1 MSWNSSRP
9 MRKIA
14 FLFSGQGAQKPGM
27 ARSLFEELDGP
38 KEVFETV
45 SQATGRDME
54 ALCFSAGQEELNQT
68 LNAQLAMFTADLS
81 AWAALLEMEIIPSFC
96 AGFSLGEYA
105 ALVAS
110 GAVDLSEG
118 AALVKARSEAMSAHQ
133 RGGMAAVIGLPAEKV
148 EALCARVG
156 EGFVAPANYN
166 SPVQTVVSGDEAGL
180 EALKPLVA
188 ADKGRMMP
196 LKVSG
201 AFHSSL
207 MDAAAEAFAPALQK
221 AAFHPVDVPIVCNVT
236 GELFDEKK
244 QSWPRLLTAHITH
257 PVRWEQS
264 VRKLVEMGVE
274 LFIECGPGKVL
285 AGLNKR
291 ICPEV
296 KTFALEEAAALEEIQ
311 AYLA

>member
-1 MSWNSSRP
+1 
-9 MRKIA
+9 
-14 FLFSGQGAQKPGM
+14 M

-54 ALCFSAGQEELNQT
+54 ALCFSADQEELNQT

-81 AWAALLEMEIIPSFC
+81 AWAALLEMEIFPSFC

-110 GAVDLSEG
+110 GVVDLSEG

-133 RGGMAAVIGLPAEKV
+133 TGGMAAVIGLPAEEV
-148 EALCARVG
+148 EALCAQVTA
-156 EGFVAPANYN
+156 GFVAPANFN

-180 EALKPLVA
+180 DLLKPLVA
-188 ADKGRMMP
+188 DRKGRVMP

-207 MDAAAEAFAPALQK
+207 MAPAADAFAPSLAK
-221 AAFHPVDVPIVCNVT
+221 VKFRPTERPIVCNVT
-236 GELFDEKK
+236 GEPFDEKTENW
-244 QSWPRLLTAHITH
+244 SRLLTDHITR

-264 VRKLVEMGVE
+264 MRKLVEMGTE

-285 AGLNKR
+285 TGLNKR
-291 ICPEV
+291 ICPDV
-296 KTFALEEAAALEEIQ
+296 KTFALEEAATLAEIQ